1 MTSRG
6 SASLLSFFIFN
17 SKYGPKEGE
26 VRVMFASMTSFV
38 EFDLH
43 PLTEVNRFLL
53 FCAKLPFNVV
63 VSVCRIMGLLY
74 WLESCL

>member
-17 SKYGPKEGE
+17 SKYGLKEGE
-26 VRVMFASMTSFV
+26 VLAMCTSMTSFV

-43 PLTEVNRFLL
+43 SLTEVNRFLL

-63 VSVCRIMGLLY
+63 VSVCRIIGLLY
-74 WLESCL
+74 WLERCL